1 MNTQLNNDMYFE
13 RRVTTLEM
21 KFENID
27 KKLDDLISGQIN
39 FVTKQDLQLAATK
52 FDNNLQLE
60 LAKIDHKIDKSINKM
75 VWKLGSI
82 IVAWITIYPFILQ
95 FFHK

>member
-1 MNTQLNNDMYFE
+1 MHQNNDMYFE
-13 RRVTTLEM
+13 RRITTLEM

-27 KKLDDLISGQIN
+27 KKLDSIIAGQSN
-39 FVTKQDLQLAATK
+39 FVTKQD
-52 FDNNLQLE
+52 FQLE

-82 IVAWITIYPFILQ
+82 IIGWMTIYPFILQ
-95 FFHK
+95 YFGHR